1 MSIPF
6 RGVLGYD
13 GNTNLKEGFMLC
25 PNCASTISDT
35 AKFCSNC
42 GTSVTPGASPY
53 DAGMD
58 DSASP
63 YADQAATATKAA
75 AQPQTEPEQSP
86 FERGYQQG
94 YAWATG
100 EAIPQAEPVDQG
112 SQGYQQPGQQ
122 QGYQQGYQPQN
133 PYGQPVPP
141 VYPATGAAGST
152 GTKNKIAAGLLGIFL
167 GALGIHKFYLGYST
181 EGVIMLVATLVGSII
196 TFGLASFAMGIIGIV
211 EGVLYLVKSDE
222 EFYYTYELG
231 HKGWF

>member
-1 MSIPF
+1 
-6 RGVLGYD
+6 
-13 GNTNLKEGFMLC
+13 MLC

-35 AKFCSNC
+35 AKFCSSC
-42 GTSVTPGASPY
+42 GASVAAQTATPY
-53 DAGMD
+53 DAGVD
-58 DSASP
+58 DAASP
-63 YADQAATATKAA
+63 YSGQAGGQAAE
-75 AQPQTEPEQSP
+75 QPQAQGEQSP

-112 SQGYQQPGQQ
+112 WQQSYQQPGQQQGYQQPGYQQPGQQ
-122 QGYQQGYQPQN
+122 PGYQQGYQPQN
-133 PYGQPVPP
+133 PYGQPAPP
-141 VYPATGAAGST
+141 VYPGTGATGST
-152 GTKNKIAAGLLGIFL
+152 GAKNKIAAGLLGIFL